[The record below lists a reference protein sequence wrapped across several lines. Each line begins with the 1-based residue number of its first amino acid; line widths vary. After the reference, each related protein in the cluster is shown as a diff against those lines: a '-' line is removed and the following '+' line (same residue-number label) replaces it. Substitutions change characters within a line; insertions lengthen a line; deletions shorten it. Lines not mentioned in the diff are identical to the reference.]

1 MMKSWVLQGLHCASC
16 AEKIETKVDSLGLGE
31 VALNPVSMELRIER
45 PTENM
50 QDVLQ
55 RIVDEIEPGVKVLG
69 SPSKEELL
77 LEAEEEKKKN
87 RVILFRLALG
97 ILLFIGS
104 FFVERKIYLLLPAYV
119 ILGYDVLYLALH
131 NLLKGSV
138 LDENFLMGIAT
149 LGALGIREYPEA
161 VAVMLFYQVG
171 EFLQEKA
178 LNRSKKSIKALLEL
192 RPDEVTVRRD
202 HKWITLPPE
211 ELVKGDLIKV
221 LPGERIAVDS
231 IVYEGAGHL
240 DNSAITGESLPVSVQ
255 YNDPVFGG
263 SINLDSPLELV
274 VKRKYGESTLARI
287 LNLVQEASFKKAPV
301 ETFIRRFAKIYTPV
315 VVIIALLLAVI
326 PTLILGYE
334 AKEWIH
340 RALIFLVISCPCGFV
355 ISVPLSFFAG
365 IGKSSSEGILIKGG
379 TDLETLSKLKGI
391 VFDKTGTLTKG
402 EFTILEVMAKDI
414 SKRELVK
421 IAASLESHS
430 NHPIAKSIYQAHDA
444 NYYQFD
450 RFVEVRG
457 KGIEAYRRDEVFYI
471 GSGAFLREKG
481 YDIKE
486 LEGSYVHVA
495 RGKEYLGY
503 LKLGDKLRDGSE
515 ELISGLHHYGIHATM
530 LSGDK
535 KEIVEEI
542 AGSLDID
549 NAYGELLPE
558 DKVRIFEEIQ
568 EKTSPLAFVGDGIND
583 APVLSR
589 SDLGIAMGGLGSDAA
604 IEAADIVLMEDEPK
618 RILRGI
624 QISKNTMKILWQN
637 IIFIFGIKAVVLV
650 LGALGIASMWMA
662 VFADVG
668 VTLLATLNALRIY
681 RG

>member
-1 MMKSWVLQGLHCASC
+1 MKSWVLQGLHCASC
-16 AEKIETKVDSLGLGE
+16 AEKIESRVQSLGLGE
-31 VALNPVSMELRIER
+31 VALNPVSMELRIEN
-45 PTENM
+45 PSKDME
-50 QDVLQ
+50 QVLQ
-55 RIVDEIEPGVKVLG
+55 KIVDEIEPGVKVLS
-69 SPSKEELL
+69 SPSKEDFL
-77 LEAEEEKKKN
+77 LEVEEEKKKE
-87 RVILFRLALG
+87 RKIFLRLGVGA
-97 ILLFIGS
+97 LLFLVS
-104 FFVERKIYLLLPAYV
+104 FFVEQKVYLLLAAYV
-119 ILGYDVLYLALH
+119 ILGYDILYLALH
-131 NLLKGSV
+131 NLFKGSV

-149 LGALGIREYPEA
+149 LGAIAIKEYPEA

-178 LNRSKKSIKALLEL
+178 LSSSKKSIKALLEL
-192 RPDEVTVRRD
+192 RPDEVTVRR
-202 HKWITLPPE
+202 KNQWVRLSPE

-221 LPGERIAVDS
+221 LPGERVAVDS
-231 IVYEGAGHL
+231 VVYEGESHL
-240 DNSAITGESLPVSVQ
+240 DHSAITGESLPVSVG
-255 YNDPVFGG
+255 YNDAVFGG

-274 VKRKYGESTLARI
+274 VKRRYEESTLARI

-301 ETFIRRFAKIYTPV
+301 ESFIRRFAKIYTPAV
-315 VVIIALLLAVI
+315 VAIALLLALV
-326 PTLILGYE
+326 PSLLGYE

-340 RALIFLVISCPCGFV
+340 RALIFLVISCPCGLV

-402 EFTILEVMAKDI
+402 EFRILDVEAKQI

-450 RFVEVRG
+450 RFVEKRG

-471 GSGAFLREKG
+471 GSADFLKEKG
-481 YDIKE
+481 YSVE
-486 LEGSYVHVA
+486 EREGSYVHIA
-495 RGKEYLGY
+495 RGKDYLGH
-503 LKLGDKLRDGSE
+503 LQLGDKIREGSQ
-515 ELISGLHHYGIHATM
+515 ELIAGLHHYGISSTM

-535 KEIVEEI
+535 EEI
-542 AGSLDID
+542 TQEIANRLGID
-549 NAYGELLPE
+549 QAYGELLPE
-558 DKVRIFEEIQ
+558 DKVKIFEQ
-568 EKTSPLAFVGDGIND
+568 LQKTKQPLAFVGDGIND

-604 IEAADIVLMEDEPK
+604 IEAADVVLMEDEPRK
-618 RILRGI
+618 ILRGI
-624 QISKNTMKILWQN
+624 ELSRRTMKILWQN
-637 IIFIFGIKAVVLV
+637 ILFIFGVKGVVLT

-668 VTLLATLNALRIY
+668 VTLLAILNSLRIY
-681 RG
+681 RD